1 MLKIEKNI
9 LGNVYALNSGIES
22 SSENKRK
29 TVVALKMLAKQCSSE
44 ELQTKLCARNKID
57 KQVVNGQ
64 SFITMVRIKES
75 VQPSYKRPG

>member
-9 LGNVYALNSGIES
+9 LGNVYALNSSIES

-29 TVVALKMLAKQCSSE
+29 TVVVLKILAKQCSSE
-44 ELQTKLCARNKID
+44 ELQMKLCARNKID

-75 VQPSYKRPG
+75 VQPGHKRPG